1 MCPNR
6 YPSLLIEFPH
16 GKNPWCPSSQQSSE
30 ALDFPRRQQNGKLGL
45 FTNGYDSNLGD
56 YIEFNLKSGHLKCF
70 NGTNH
75 LQSAYSSGMVF
86 CSILK
91 PIPKQFNYRQVL
103 WCGISLAQDHVWT
116 RNTAAVTLQSGR
128 IRSRHSR
135 YAAMPNGQAMNCILG
150 KPFWTARSCH
160 APALRCRPWLKSVK
174 PKRADVCCLK
184 GAEMQKMFQKMFQ
197 HQFLKIIQIL

>member
-1 MCPNR
+1 MGKTHGV
-6 YPSLLIEFPH
+6 LLL
-16 GKNPWCPSSQQSSE
+16 SSRQKLWIF
-30 ALDFPRRQQNGKLGL
+30 LDANKMASWDFSPMA
-45 FTNGYDSNLGD
+45 TTPIWGD

-184 GAEMQKMFQKMFQ
+184 GAEMPKMFQKMFQ